1 MRIINIKKF
10 IRGIGIIVFLIILT
24 ILIIGNNVSLSH
36 GELQYK
42 DLYVASG
49 DTLWSIA
56 TNELNNNSNFRN
68 LDIREIIKEIK
79 DINNLNSSVLY
90 VGQKLVI
97 PMY

>member
-1 MRIINIKKF
+1 MKIVNIKKF
-10 IRGIGIIVFLIILT
+10 IRGISLIISLILFLILIL
-24 ILIIGNNVSLSH
+24 GNNVSLSH
-36 GELQYK
+36 GEPQYK

-68 LDIREIIKEIK
+68 HDIREIIKEIK